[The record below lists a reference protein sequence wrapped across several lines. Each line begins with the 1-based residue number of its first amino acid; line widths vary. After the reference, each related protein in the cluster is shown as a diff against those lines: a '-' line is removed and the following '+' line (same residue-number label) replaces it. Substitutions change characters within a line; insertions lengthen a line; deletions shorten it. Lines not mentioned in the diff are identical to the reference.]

1 MVRVSWIIP
10 LLFLAADVSSQQNF
24 ASISFGTSIP
34 LAEYSELGDLSAN
47 GYASPGGT
55 IKFDAG
61 YFPVSYFGIGGAFS
75 FGSNY
80 AVRDS
85 MLNDM
90 IRYMEEN
97 ATSSLDIPGN
107 ADIRYGSGFW
117 NYISLFLGPHFSVRP
132 TQRIYLYVR
141 ALAGVTVIRPPDQEL
156 NISFDQTEITSRMSD
171 NRLALGLTAGTGIRF
186 RLNPAIALKLGVDYF
201 QGRSR
206 FDYDFDLSTDPEE
219 KIPSLESDFQIRTLE
234 LTAGLAYSF

>member
-1 MVRVSWIIP
+1 LI
-10 LLFLAADVSSQQNF
+10 LLAANAFSQQNF

-34 LAEYSELGDLSAN
+34 LAQYSDVGDLSTN

-61 YFPVSYFGIGGAFS
+61 YFPVSYFGIGGSFS

-80 AVRDS
+80 AMRDS
-85 MLNDM
+85 MLSDM
-90 IRYMEEN
+90 IRYMEKN
-97 ATSSLDIPGN
+97 ASAPLDIPGN

-132 TQRIYLYVR
+132 SQRIYLYVR
-141 ALAGVTVIRPPDQEL
+141 ALAGLSVIRPPDQEL

-171 NRLALGLTAGTGIRF
+171 NRLALGLTAGTGMRF

-201 QGRSR
+201 RGRSR
-206 FDYDFDLSTDPEE
+206 FDYDFDLSMDPEE
-219 KIPSLESDFQIRTLE
+219 EIPSLESEFLIRTLE